1 MSIDLRRATAYD
13 LHVVQ
18 HHRDAMFV
26 DMGIDPAVVAAG
38 SPGGRAWL
46 ERTVAT
52 GQYVGILAVQAQDVL
67 GGVGVT
73 WLDLPPNMH
82 TAIGRRAYILNM
94 YVEPSHRR
102 RGLARQ
108 LVEEALA
115 VCRDAGVDLVSL
127 HASDS
132 GRHLYESM
140 GFSTTNEM
148 RRTLT

>member
-1 MSIDLRRATAYD
+1 MSTDLRRATASD
-13 LHVVQ
+13 LDVVQ
-18 HHRDAMFV
+18 HHRDAMFL
-26 DMGIDPAVVAAG
+26 DMGIDPTVVAAG

-46 ERTVAT
+46 ERTVPT
-52 GQYVGILAVQAQDVL
+52 GQYLGLLAVEATDVV

-82 TAIGRRAYILNM
+82 TALDMRAYILNM

-108 LVEEALA
+108 LVEEALS
-115 VCRDAGVDLVSL
+115 VCRDAGVDLVNL
-127 HASDS
+127 HASDF

-140 GFSTTNEM
+140 GFTTTNEM
-148 RRTLT
+148 RLTLS